1 MMDWAQRLSLFTPL
15 DGVALA
21 VLLAAWLGIGWRI
34 ERGGPGWRPSVSVLM
49 ADYRREWM
57 RQMVA
62 REPRIFDAQIVS
74 NLRQSTA
81 FFASTAVLAVGGV
94 LATLGNVEQ
103 LSGVAGE
110 LTLDS
115 DPRIVWEIKL
125 LVLLVLLTNG
135 FLKFVWSNRLFGY
148 CSVLMAAVPNDPADP
163 MALPRAAKAAEL
175 NITAARSYNRG
186 LRSLYFALA
195 SGAWLLGA
203 WALIAAALMTLVVLW
218 RREFAST
225 SRAMLL
231 RPDDRADTG
240 T

>member
-1 MMDWAQRLSLFTPL
+1 MDWAQHLTLFTPL
-15 DGVALA
+15 DATALA
-21 VLLAAWLGIGWRI
+21 LLVAAWLGIGWRI
-34 ERGGPGWRPSVSVLM
+34 ERTGPGWRPSVSVLM

-74 NLRQSTA
+74 SLRQSTA
-81 FFASTAVLAVGGV
+81 FFASTAVIAVGGV
-94 LATLGNVEQ
+94 LATLGNVER
-103 LSGVAGE
+103 LSGVATE
-110 LTLDS
+110 LTLET
-115 DPRIVWEIKL
+115 DPRIVLEIKL
-125 LVLLVLLTNG
+125 LALLVLLIDG

-148 CSVLMAAVPNDPADP
+148 CSVLMAAVPNDPDDP

-203 WALIAAALMTLVVLW
+203 WALIGAALITLVVLW
-218 RREFAST
+218 RREFASK

-231 RPDDRADTG
+231 RPDDRSDTRI
-240 T
+240 

>member
-1 MMDWAQRLSLFTPL
+1 
-15 DGVALA
+15 
-21 VLLAAWLGIGWRI
+21 
-34 ERGGPGWRPSVSVLM
+34 
-49 ADYRREWM
+49 EWM

-74 NLRQSTA
+74 SLRQSTA
-81 FFASTAVLAVGGV
+81 FFASTAVIAVGGV
-94 LATLGNVEQ
+94 LATLGNVER
-103 LSGVAGE
+103 LSGVATE
-110 LTLDS
+110 LTLET
-115 DPRIVWEIKL
+115 DPRIVLEIKL
-125 LVLLVLLTNG
+125 LALLVLLIDG

-148 CSVLMAAVPNDPADP
+148 CSVLMAAVPNDPNDP

-203 WALIAAALMTLVVLW
+203 WALIGAALITLVVLW
-218 RREFAST
+218 RREFASK

-231 RPDDRADTG
+231 RPDDRSDTRI
-240 T
+240 